1 MDLPE
6 LDAGNDPKALLA
18 KDRRRFRRAALISAA
33 FVALLWW
40 VHLAQH
46 LFEAPLRALTLRPGD
61 PWGLVGVLTAPLLH
75 GGFGHLASNSLPL
88 LILGTLAIAT
98 LPRATPR
105 ALLLIWL
112 LAGVGTWL
120 IGRPSAH
127 LGASGITHGLMLF
140 VFVTGLL
147 RRDRPAV
154 AAALI
159 AFFLYGGML
168 LTVFPREEGVSW
180 EYHLMGAVSGLIAAL
195 IWFRLDPSPPRKR
208 YSWEDEAEAEP
219 INDEL
224 EPPSPQQVPVLWQ
237 RVMPDDDPRRG
248 VVLPFR
254 SRREADP
261 GAANPE

>member
-6 LDAGNDPKALLA
+6 LDYGSDPRALIER
-18 KDRRRFRRAALISAA
+18 DRRRFRGAALVSAA

-40 VHLAQH
+40 VHLAQN
-46 LFEAPLRALTLRPGD
+46 LLDAPLPALTLRPGD

-105 ALLLIWL
+105 ALLLIWF

-120 IGRPSAH
+120 IGRPSNH

-140 VFVTGLL
+140 VFVAGLI
-147 RRDRPAV
+147 RRDRPAI

-168 LTVFPREEGVSW
+168 LSVFPREQGVS
-180 EYHLMGAVSGLIAAL
+180 
-195 IWFRLDPSPPRKR
+195 
-208 YSWEDEAEAEP
+208 
-219 INDEL
+219 
-224 EPPSPQQVPVLWQ
+224 
-237 RVMPDDDPRRG
+237 
-248 VVLPFR
+248 
-254 SRREADP
+254 
-261 GAANPE
+261 

>member
-6 LDAGNDPKALLA
+6 IDYGSDPRASIER
-18 KDRRRFRRAALISAA
+18 DRRRFRRAALISAA

-40 VHLAQH
+40 IHLAQH
-46 LFEAPLRALTLRPGD
+46 LLDAPLRALTLRPGD
-61 PWGLVGVLTAPLLH
+61 AWGLIGIATAPLLH

-88 LILGTLAIAT
+88 LILGTLALAT

-105 ALLLIWL
+105 ALLLVWL
-112 LAGVGTWL
+112 LAGIGTWL
-120 IGRPSAH
+120 IGRPSNH

-140 VFVTGLL
+140 VFVAGLM
-147 RRDRPAV
+147 RRDRPAI

-180 EYHLMGAVSGLIAAL
+180 EYHLTGAVAGLIAAL
-195 IWFRLDPSPPRKR
+195 LWSRLDPAPPRKR
-208 YSWEDEAEAEP
+208 YSWEDEPEP
-219 INDEL
+219 AAVDDEL
-224 EPPSPQQVPVLWQ
+224 EPPPPQDVPVLWQ
-237 RVMPDDDPRRG
+237 RPDPLNDERRG

-254 SRREADP
+254 AKNDP
-261 GAANPE
+261 PA